1 MDTEDETGEAKDG
14 QRVVYEGP
22 ILISTTEVKGEFVMS
37 QLRDKILGAI
47 AKGHLTNEESTRHA
61 SLGFIYSYKLFLLS
75 LPCDVRCPE
84 NSKSI
89 EVALFRQVPSDMP
102 YFSPW

>member
-1 MDTEDETGEAKDG
+1 MDTEDETKDG
-14 QRVVYEGP
+14 PRVLYEGP

-61 SLGFIYSYKLFLLS
+61 SLGFMYTRDHL
-75 LPCDVRCPE
+75 
-84 NSKSI
+84 
-89 EVALFRQVPSDMP
+89 
-102 YFSPW
+102 